1 MKKIIATIL
10 TTVCILSLSAQKK
23 YSIAINAGAGI
34 SMSSPDITPFG
45 IETMAHYNL
54 NSHWALGG
62 GTGFE
67 QYDNISVIP
76 LYANV
81 KYTINPLAK
90 YNVFADCSAGYG
102 FAPKKENN
110 GGFLLNPE
118 FGVQCELWDK
128 MFSIAVGYGAQ
139 KLERLKSNSDNY
151 ASSRFVEKL
160 DLSSV
165 NIKLGIIF

>member
-1 MKKIIATIL
+1 MKKVIVATLI
-10 TTVCILSLSAQKK
+10 TVCVLSLSAQKR
-23 YSIAINAGAGI
+23 YSVTINAGAGI

-62 GTGFE
+62 GTGFG

-76 LYANV
+76 LYANM
-81 KYTINPLAK
+81 KYTINPQAK

-102 FAPKKENN
+102 FAPEKDKN
-110 GGFLLNPE
+110 GGFLFNPE
-118 FGVQCELWDK
+118 FGVQHKLWDK
-128 MFSIAVGYGAQ
+128 IFSIAVGYESQ

-151 ASSRFVEKL
+151 VSGRFVEKL

-165 NIKLGIIF
+165 SLKLGIIF